1 MTAVAH
7 VASSARRAARPRA
20 GALLRDQYLH
30 ALRDLWRSR
39 LTLAFSLALPLVWLL
54 VIGAVAGNDVLEG
67 TGGVRVMQAV
77 TPAAAAMG
85 LVFAAFP
92 TVATSL
98 AEVRDRRVLKR
109 VLGSPLPIPLYLAAR
124 IAAAA
129 TFALASVAVALAVG
143 FVAYDVQLVPR
154 TLPATLVTLAAGL
167 GCFAA
172 LGVAA
177 AALSRTAAAAQAGSV
192 AVAVVLMFASGTF
205 MVGVEMPGWLSSAAA
220 LLPLEPFT
228 TSLQGQF
235 DPHAPGSG
243 WDGRALLVL
252 ASWGAV
258 AVTAASIRFRVEPA
272 APRVVHHGGRRAA
285 DAARLRH
292 PAHRPARAR
301 DGRTPTSVS
310 LLLDQARAA
319 DRAARRDS
327 GAVFFALVM
336 PVGLYALMVTL
347 QGPDV
352 AVDGVPFVSSFAAS
366 MAAWGLS
373 VIAFMNLPEAVARA
387 RDRGELKRLT
397 GTPLRG
403 WQYLAGR
410 VVASM
415 WLSLVVALLLM
426 VTSYFLGAPLAVTDA
441 LLVVPA
447 VILGTLAMAALGF
460 AVAASCPTAEAV
472 GALALVVLLPLAFVS
487 DVFVVPL
494 PGWMAGIGSVLP
506 LHHVRGA
513 LLAAWGPADGAVPW
527 GHLGVLLLW
536 SVVAG
541 AFALR
546 FFRWERR

>member
-7 VASSARRAARPRA
+7 VAPSAGRAGRPRV
-20 GALLRDQYLH
+20 GTLLRDQYVH
-30 ALRDLWRSR
+30 ALQDLWRSR
-39 LTLAFSLALPLVWLL
+39 LTLVFSLALPLVWLL
-54 VIGAVAGNDVLEG
+54 VIGAVAGNDVLGG
-67 TGGVRVMQAV
+67 TGGVRVMQVV
-77 TPAAAAMG
+77 TPTAAAMG
-85 LVFAAFP
+85 LVFATFP
-92 TVATSL
+92 SVATTL
-98 AEVRDRRVLKR
+98 AESRDRHVLKR
-109 VLGSPLPIPLYLAAR
+109 VLGSPLPVSLHVAAR

-129 TFALASVAVALAVG
+129 TFALASVTVALAVG
-143 FVAYDVQLVPR
+143 VLAYDVQVVPR

-177 AALSRTAAAAQAGSV
+177 AALSRTAAAAQAGAV
-192 AVAVVLMFASGTF
+192 AAAVVLMFASGTF
-205 MVGVEMPGWLSSAAA
+205 MVGVEMPAWLSSVAAV
-220 LLPLEPFT
+220 LPLEPLT

-235 DPHAPGSG
+235 DPRAPGSG
-243 WDGRALLVL
+243 WDGRSLLVL
-252 ASWGAV
+252 ATWGAV
-258 AVTAASIRFRVEPA
+258 AVTVASTRFRVEPA
-272 APRVVHHGGRRAA
+272 APRAVHHRGRAA
-285 DAARLRH
+285 
-292 PAHRPARAR
+292 PEARAQQR
-301 DGRTPTSVS
+301 VQRPVRGAPSSVS
-310 LLLDQARAA
+310 LLLDQAGAA
-319 DRAARRDS
+319 DRAARRDT
-327 GAVFFALVM
+327 GTVFFAVVM
-336 PVGLYALMVTL
+336 PVGLHALMVTL

-352 AVDGVPFVSSFAAS
+352 VADGVPFVSSFAAS

-410 VVASM
+410 VVAGM
-415 WLSLVVALLLM
+415 WLSLVVALALM
-426 VTSYFLGAPLAVTDA
+426 VTSFFLGAPLAVPDA

-447 VILGTLAMAALGF
+447 VVLGTLAMAALGF
-460 AVAASCPTAEAV
+460 AVASACPTAEAV

-494 PGWMAGIGSVLP
+494 PDWMAAVGSVLP

-513 LLAAWGPADGAVPW
+513 LLAAWGPGDGAVPW

-546 FFRWERR
+546 FFRAERR